1 MSGKEQAVVLA
12 FTSLPS
18 LPSQNILVSLILSA
32 SSYPVAADDIVP
44 KDKVLESW
52 TMWFFAQ
59 CSFLVEGMN
68 FVMGVVRR
76 LV

>member
-12 FTSLPS
+12 LNSRE
-18 LPSQNILVSLILSA
+18 PSQNILVSLILSA
-32 SSYPVAADDIVP
+32 SSYPVAADEIVP

-52 TMWFFAQ
+52 TIWLFSQ

-68 FVMGVVRR
+68 FVMGDVRR